1 MTAFRDLS
9 IKRKLMMLMMLT
21 SCAALLLACLSF
33 MTYELVTMRQTMA
46 QELKTLAGII
56 ADNST
61 AALSFRDSKAA
72 EETLGTLANNRQI
85 VAAAI
90 YGPDGVLFARYLR
103 PGARED
109 AIPRAPQGEGYR
121 FEAGHLILFGQ
132 VLMDEDRIGTVYL
145 QSDLG
150 MMVARIQRYLLI
162 VLAVLGASTILA
174 LLLASRLQGVISEP
188 ILDLVEVTRLVATE
202 RNYAVRAPR
211 RSRDEVGLLIDGFN
225 DMLGQIQS
233 RDGALETA
241 REALEQRV
249 RERTLELQQQ
259 LAYIHLLRQVAALAN
274 ETLTIE
280 EPLQACLDAVCV
292 LIGWPVGHVY
302 MRAPDQPGLLIPL
315 PIWHL
320 YEAERFGAFR
330 QITEETVLQVGE
342 GLPGRVV
349 ASGRPIWISD
359 ITQAPDFPRESAG
372 RDIIVRAG
380 FGVPVVIGEEVA
392 AVLEFFTTTPMPQD
406 EKLLQVM
413 AQVGI
418 QLGPVIQRRRAEE
431 SLRHSEEKYRSLVA
445 NIPDVT
451 WTAGS
456 QGAIVFISPNVEQVY
471 GFTPQ
476 EIYAD
481 PDLRFRRIHPDD
493 VDVVRGAYLDLF
505 EGNRKFEMEYRIQ
518 RKDGAWIWLYDRT
531 LGAYTKG
538 GETYADGIFTDIT
551 ERKGAHLELQKAKE
565 GAEQASRSKSEF
577 LANMSHEIRTPMNG
591 ILGMTELLLDTR
603 LRPEQREYLE
613 IVKSSADSLLTLI
626 NDILDFSKIE
636 AGRLEIEPIE
646 FSLRDC
652 LDETVR
658 IFVVRV

>member
-9 IKRKLMMLMMLT
+9 IKRKLTMLMMLT
-21 SCAALLLACLSF
+21 SCAALLLACVSF

-90 YGPDGVLFARYLR
+90 YGPDGAPFARYLR
-103 PGARED
+103 SGARED

-132 VLMDEDRIGTVYL
+132 VLMDQDRIGTVYL

-150 MMVARIQRYLLI
+150 LMVARIQRYLLI
-162 VLAVLGASTILA
+162 VLAVLGASAILA

-188 ILDLVEVTRLVATE
+188 ILDLVEVTRLVASE

-225 DMLGQIQS
+225 DMLGQIQL

-241 REALEQRV
+241 RDDLEKRV

-259 LAYIHLLRQVAALAN
+259 LAYIQLLRRVAALAN
-274 ETLTIE
+274 ETSTIE
-280 EPLQACLDAVCV
+280 EPLQACLDAVCG
-292 LIGWPVGHVY
+292 LIRWPVGHVT
-302 MRAPDQPGLLIPL
+302 MRPPDQPGVLIPL

-320 YEAERFGAFR
+320 DDPERFMAFR
-330 QITEETVLQVGE
+330 EITEETILHVGE

-349 ASGRPIWISD
+349 ADGRPTWISD
-359 ITQAPDFPRESAG
+359 ITQAPHASAG
-372 RDIIVRAG
+372 RDLMVRAG

-418 QLGPVIQRRRAEE
+418 QL
-431 SLRHSEEKYRSLVA
+431 
-445 NIPDVT
+445 
-451 WTAGS
+451 
-456 QGAIVFISPNVEQVY
+456 
-471 GFTPQ
+471 
-476 EIYAD
+476 
-481 PDLRFRRIHPDD
+481 
-493 VDVVRGAYLDLF
+493 
-505 EGNRKFEMEYRIQ
+505 
-518 RKDGAWIWLYDRT
+518 
-531 LGAYTKG
+531 
-538 GETYADGIFTDIT
+538 
-551 ERKGAHLELQKAKE
+551 
-565 GAEQASRSKSEF
+565 
-577 LANMSHEIRTPMNG
+577 
-591 ILGMTELLLDTR
+591 
-603 LRPEQREYLE
+603 
-613 IVKSSADSLLTLI
+613 
-626 NDILDFSKIE
+626 
-636 AGRLEIEPIE
+636 
-646 FSLRDC
+646 
-652 LDETVR
+652 
-658 IFVVRV
+658 